1 MRERRFSQAM
11 KSGDALVVAWAA
23 TLARFDDQ
31 PAIFDRC
38 GEVSRTFAQIED
50 EAQHFADDLLRELQ
64 PGAVVAIQIGN
75 HPSWP
80 ALLLACLRRELVALP
95 LESGANESVYKICNV
110 AAAAISGGRAIEI
123 LPTETPAATPAW
135 TGQAPSLL
143 KLTSGT
149 TAAPR
154 AICFTSEQLI
164 ADCEQICDTMQIG
177 RRDLN
182 YGTIS
187 ISHSYGFS
195 NLVTP
200 LIVRG
205 VAMVVS
211 SDRLPR
217 AILDGLVATE
227 ASVFPGM
234 PVLYQALCEIEE
246 PPPLPAL
253 RLCISA
259 GAPLP
264 LKVARN
270 FGAKYQHAIHSFYGS
285 SECGGICYDRDALL
299 LDEGFVG
306 RAMERVEVDLIDA
319 GNESARVR
327 VRSAAAANGYF
338 PEPEPE
344 KLGGGMFVPD
354 DLLSQSDGGFRIVGR
369 ASDLINVAG
378 KKVNPAEVEAH
389 LLRCDGVREAVVFAR
404 LVAGG
409 LRNEEVAAC
418 VVAES
423 NVTEAIVLEHCRKG
437 LSSSQ
442 VPKRIFL
449 VDALPV
455 NERGKLSRRALSER
469 FFEST

>member
-1 MRERRFSQAM
+1 MRERGFSQAM
-11 KSGDALVVAWAA
+11 KSEDALLVAWEA
-23 TLARFDDQ
+23 TLARSGDQ
-31 PAIFDRC
+31 PAIFDSRRK
-38 GEVSRTFAQIED
+38 VSRTFAQIED
-50 EAQHFADDLLRELQ
+50 EAQRFGRESLRDI
-64 PGAVVAIQIGN
+64 GAGQVIAVQIGN
-75 HPSWP
+75 HASWP
-80 ALLLACLRRELVALP
+80 AILLACLRSGIVVVPLELGANQAAYDICGAAGAAVLSGDSVELVRLGTAFT
-95 LESGANESVYKICNV
+95 ATDW
-110 AAAAISGGRAIEI
+110 RADR
-123 LPTETPAATPAW
+123 
-135 TGQAPSLL
+135 PSLL

-154 AICFTSEQLI
+154 AICFTSAQLL

-187 ISHSYGFS
+187 VSHSYGFS
-195 NLVTP
+195 NLITP
-200 LIVRG
+200 LIARG
-205 VAMVVS
+205 VPMVLS
-211 SDRLPR
+211 SDRMPR

-270 FGAKYQHAIHSFYGS
+270 FRAKYQHAIHSFYGS
-285 SECGGICYDRDALL
+285 SECGGICYDREALL

-306 RAMERVEVDLIDA
+306 SAMERVDVDLIDA
-319 GNESARVR
+319 ASESSRVR
-327 VRSAAAANGYF
+327 VRSAAAASGYF
-338 PEPEPE
+338 PEAEPE
-344 KLGGGMFVPD
+344 KLGGGIFLPD
-354 DLLSQSDGGFRIVGR
+354 DLVTKSDDGFRIVGR

-389 LLRCDGVREAVVFAR
+389 LLRCHGVREAVVFAGPT
-404 LVAGG
+404 AGG

-418 VVAES
+418 VVAEGD
-423 NVTEAIVLEHCRKG
+423 VTEAALLEHCRMD
-437 LSSSQ
+437 LSSWQ
-442 VPKRIFL
+442 RPKRIFL
-449 VDALPV
+449 LESLPV
-455 NERGKLSRRALSER
+455 NERGKLSRRALSQR
-469 FFEST
+469 FFGST